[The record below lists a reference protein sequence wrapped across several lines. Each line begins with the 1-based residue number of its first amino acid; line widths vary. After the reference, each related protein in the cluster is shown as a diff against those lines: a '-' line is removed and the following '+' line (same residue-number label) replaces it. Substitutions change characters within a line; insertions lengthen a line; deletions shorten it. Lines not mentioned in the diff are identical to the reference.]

1 MQSYIMRVSLADG
14 VVDGVAYWRIMQ
26 NTRCNYIIII
36 IILIVM
42 IMRGPLADGVVD
54 GVAY

>member
-14 VVDGVAYWRIMQ
+14 VVDGMAHWRIMQ
-26 NTRCNYIIII
+26 NTIRNYIIII
-36 IILIVM
+36 MILIVI
-42 IMRGPLADGVVD
+42 IMCGPLADGVVD